1 MKKTNSLFIILVI
14 SIFTI
19 SCGSDT
25 LPKPTGYFRIDL
37 PEKVYTKIDSIP
49 FPFSFEL
56 PQYGIVNLKR
66 TKENPNFFNVDF
78 GKFGARVHFS
88 YLKVDTNI
96 AQLLEESRSLA
107 YKHTIKAQEINEIL
121 IRVPNKRLYGTLY
134 SIKGNAASGSQFFL
148 TDSTNHFLRGALYF
162 NATPNADSLG
172 PVENFIEKDINHF
185 IESFEW
191 KN

>member
-1 MKKTNSLFIILVI
+1 MKRINKLTFLIGLTFVM
-14 SIFTI
+14 F

-25 LPKPTGYFRIDL
+25 LPKPTAYFRIDL
-37 PEKVYTKIDSIP
+37 PEKEYHRIDSIP

-56 PQYGIVNLKR
+56 PQYAAVNLKR
-66 TKENPNFFNVDF
+66 TKDNPNFFNVDF
-78 GKFGARVHFS
+78 GKFGARLHFS

-96 AQLLEESRSLA
+96 AQLLEESRGLA
-107 YKHTIKAQEINEIL
+107 YKHTVKAQEINEIL
-121 IRVPNKRLYGTLY
+121 IQDPKKKLYGIIY

-148 TDSTNHFLRGALYF
+148 TDSTHHFLRAALYF
-162 NATPNADSLG
+162 NVTPNADSLA
-172 PVENFIEKDINHF
+172 PVENFIEKDINHL